1 MTDLTSFLILGLAVF
16 FTAQLVRAFPW
27 PQWLAQRKPLTCNA
41 CMSGWSAIG
50 FAAAGWRAIAEEPRA
65 VVPFIGAAGVSYLLM
80 LLKDRS
86 TGSTW
91 PPPPLDG
98 SSNS

>member
-1 MTDLTSFLILGLAVF
+1 MTDLTSFLILSLAVF

-50 FAAAGWRAIAEEPRA
+50 FGAATWRVIIEEPRA
-65 VVPFIGAAGVSYLLM
+65 AVPFIGAAGVSYLLM
-80 LLKDRS
+80 AARDHLA
-86 TGSTW
+86 
-91 PPPPLDG
+91 G
-98 SSNS
+98 SSWPAPPS